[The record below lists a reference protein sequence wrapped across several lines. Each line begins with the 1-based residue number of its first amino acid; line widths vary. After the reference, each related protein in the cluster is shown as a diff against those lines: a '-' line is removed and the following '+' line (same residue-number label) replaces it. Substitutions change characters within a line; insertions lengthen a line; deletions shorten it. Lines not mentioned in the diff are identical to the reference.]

1 VNLGYKK
8 IGNPHQSFCGASVIT
23 LTLLHPVQLTK
34 VQHWTFET
42 EPIVRIGRS
51 TDNHVVLY
59 SAVVSRYHVEM
70 QHIDSVWHVVSLGAN
85 GTYLDGKRIS
95 HVPAQD
101 GMIIRLARS
110 GPNVQIHLEPSLR
123 SNKDLPTL
131 PREVP
136 AGKGDPSALGSSR
149 AAPFSNL
156 SCPIPELKTAMEVD
170 SQIGKSPCTHQERT
184 SDLRFCSHCGA
195 PLKM

>member
-1 VNLGYKK
+1 M
-8 IGNPHQSFCGASVIT
+8 IT

-70 QHIDSVWHVVSLGAN
+70 QQIDSVWHVVSLGAN

-123 SNKDLPTL
+123 SNQDSPTL
-131 PREVP
+131 PRKIP
-136 AGKGDPSALGSSR
+136 ASKGDSSELGSSYR
-149 AAPFSNL
+149 AAPLSSL

-170 SQIGKSPCTHQERT
+170 NQIGKSPCTHRERT
-184 SDLRFCSHCGA
+184 SDSRFCSHCGA